1 MCQFF
6 FRVWLNQNQ
15 KIASK
20 QKLEQELIATGQNTI
35 PYLNGMPKY
44 QSSTTLVLKW
54 IHLNFK
60 LDWRSGVRLTQN
72 VFITQNFDAGI
83 LTFRFWSLD
92 CVWLLGSAVWVI
104 FNAPKHWCKIYLKIY
119 NNVFY
124 LSIEYRFYLLLRLT
138 KGPRMLHYRTGPFWQ
153 QFHPFLHYND
163 AHIGSIGSL
172 MIAVAA
178 GIAALAVCLR
188 NRALFDPPNTVMS
201 PLSTWP
207 RTPIPHLQQF
217 SCISTVIYDLSYG
230 SFSRGM

>member
-1 MCQFF
+1 MFKETQSHLFYITLQNNVRKYRSNDIKRFF
-6 FRVWLNQNQ
+6 VNVIGH
-15 KIASK
+15 IAQIFMAFSEK
-20 QKLEQELIATGQNTI
+20 
-35 PYLNGMPKY
+35 
-44 QSSTTLVLKW
+44 
-54 IHLNFK
+54 LNF
-60 LDWRSGVRLTQN
+60 
-72 VFITQNFDAGI
+72 
-83 LTFRFWSLD
+83 
-92 CVWLLGSAVWVI
+92 
-104 FNAPKHWCKIYLKIY
+104 
-119 NNVFY
+119 NNGFY
-124 LSIEYRFYLLLRLT
+124 LSREYKFYLLLRLT

-217 SCISTVIYDLSYG
+217 SLVKGQSISKSLFGFFNSSKKWTKN
-230 SFSRGM
+230 FCPSRLG

>member
-1 MCQFF
+1 MSQDYSDKTCVIKFIYSEKATKF
-6 FRVWLNQNQ
+6 CEIFTLILSYVVPVKSKV
-15 KIASK
+15 KIS
-20 QKLEQELIATGQNTI
+20 
-35 PYLNGMPKY
+35 
-44 QSSTTLVLKW
+44 
-54 IHLNFK
+54 
-60 LDWRSGVRLTQN
+60 
-72 VFITQNFDAGI
+72 QNFVA
-83 LTFRFWSLD
+83 FSEYMNF
-92 CVWLLGSAVWVI
+92 
-104 FNAPKHWCKIYLKIY
+104 

-124 LSIEYRFYLLLRLT
+124 LSIECRFCLLLQLT

-178 GIAALAVCLR
+178 GIAAPVCLR

-217 SCISTVIYDLSYG
+217 SRVSTVIYDLSHGY
-230 SFSRGM
+230 FSRGMYVKKLSYVD